1 VLAYLKKQ
9 TNARLQTSM
18 KQTKSKNA
26 DAAILHGE
34 CGIIQTKIPKGA
46 TPVKVENGV
55 LILADSETTGNHHV
69 LDMVP
74 GVEVLEKDKK
84 RFIRNSAPAQ
94 VRCIHADRH
103 DTLTIPPGEWELSI
117 AQEFDYFEMAKRN
130 VRD

>member
-1 VLAYLKKQ
+1 MKTKAKTAKQ
-9 TNARLQTSM
+9 T
-18 KQTKSKNA
+18 A

-34 CGIIQTKIPKGA
+34 CGIIQTKIPQGA

-74 GVEVLEKDKK
+74 GVEVLEKDNK
-84 RFIRNSAPAQ
+84 RFIRNSAPAN
-94 VRCIHADRH
+94 VRCIHQDRH